1 MDHDRL
7 AQINFTTR
15 CNSPEQLNGLIQ
27 ESLHNPSTNSD
38 ERKNAK
44 TKFLGRCD
52 GQAAQRVL
60 NALESFG
67 IPIGESDS
75 IG

>member
-1 MDHDRL
+1 
-7 AQINFTTR
+7 
-15 CNSPEQLNGLIQ
+15 LNGLIQ

-52 GQAAQRVL
+52 GNASERVI
-60 NALESFG
+60 NALESAG
-67 IPIGESDS
+67 IPIGERD
-75 IG
+75 